1 MTAANITAAQALTLL
16 QHGDSQFP
24 SGAFAFSSGLEGM
37 LDDAVTTVAALPTV
51 ITNMLRCRWVPFDRV
66 AVRLSWQARDNMG
79 ALEALDN
86 ELEATLLAPAERNA
100 SIRAG
105 AALLMTHLHLGTPG
119 AAALRKNIDDGVL
132 RGHRGLIEGSMWG
145 AIGLDETHA
154 ALLSGFAYVNS
165 LCTACVR
172 MGRLGALGQQSTVT
186 ALLPEIA
193 AHANAPLGTPPHLRA
208 FNPLAEI
215 AMMRH
220 PTRSQT
226 LFAN

>member
-1 MTAANITAAQALTLL
+1 MTAASITAAQALTML

-37 LDDAVTTVAALPTV
+37 LDDAVTTAAALPTM
-51 ITNMLRCRWVPFDRV
+51 IANMLRCRWVPFDRV
-66 AVRLSWQARDNMG
+66 AVRLSWQARDDMR
-79 ALEALDN
+79 ALAALDN
-86 ELEATLLAPAERNA
+86 ELEATLLAPAERSA
-100 SIRAG
+100 SARAG
-105 AALLMTHLHLGTPG
+105 AALLMTHLHLGTPH
-119 AAALRKNIDDGVL
+119 AATLRENIDDGVL
-132 RGHRGLIEGSMWG
+132 RGHRSLIEGAMWS
-145 AIGLDETHA
+145 AVGLDETHA

-172 MGRLGALGQQSTVT
+172 LGRLGALGQQTIVT
-186 ALLPEIA
+186 TLLPEIA
-193 AHANAPLGTPPHLRA
+193 AHAHAPLGAPPRLRA

-220 PTRSQT
+220 PTRSHT